1 LHHRLEDGQCTV
13 RIIEII
19 FGLVTLGVAF
29 TPVTNASPP
38 SESNN
43 MLIEKS
49 HDGYRLSVETPY
61 KFNDQVNFAS
71 EYNGSGSGAVVA
83 IDIALD
89 GSITY
94 TIELPDTTWQPGIAA
109 TEITLIRSA
118 PDDP

>member
-1 LHHRLEDGQCTV
+1 
-13 RIIEII
+13 
-19 FGLVTLGVAF
+19 
-29 TPVTNASPP
+29 
-38 SESNN
+38 